1 MTHLLCPLSTLK
13 IQQNRATF
21 WGILNTLP
29 NGVILNNIPF
39 TFVNHNLRKILND
52 RMTANVL
59 IINKLMSHLSFVIF
73 AFTLYLCCESIFSK
87 KGR

>member
-21 WGILNTLP
+21 WGILHILP
-29 NGVILNNIPF
+29 YAVIIYNIPF
-39 TFVNHNLRKILND
+39 TFVNHDLRKISNNQ
-52 RMTANVL
+52 MTANVL
-59 IINKLMSHLSFVIF
+59 IINKLMSYLSFVIF
-73 AFTLYLCCESIFSK
+73 AFTLYLCCESVFSK